1 MKTMMRLLTMAMLNQ
16 KVMGLNDILVSLY
29 FVNSS
34 KFFHNTPILTQCRF
48 QALKGANK
56 ETTHHDK

>member
-1 MKTMMRLLTMAMLNQ
+1 MAMLNQ